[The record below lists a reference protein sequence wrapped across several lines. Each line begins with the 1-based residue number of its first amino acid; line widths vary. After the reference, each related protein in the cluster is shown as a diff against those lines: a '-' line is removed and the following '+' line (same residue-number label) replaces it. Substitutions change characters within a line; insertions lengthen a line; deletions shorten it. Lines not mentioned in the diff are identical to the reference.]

1 LCCIRTN
8 SKTDLERIPS
18 IGELISCPNTYL
30 PFLLAVLAIKFCKVT
45 IIDHRFLGKKTNHY
59 EAEGLVTAWLVF
71 EFDLW
76 WMESPGIKE

>member
-1 LCCIRTN
+1 
-8 SKTDLERIPS
+8 
-18 IGELISCPNTYL
+18 
-30 PFLLAVLAIKFCKVT
+30 LLAVLAIKFCKVT